1 MVVVKHKW
9 YYFAKL
15 CYGLPHCGCKLC
27 YRPPLKRLSEVNF
40 ISFPDIENEDTETAH
55 EIDNISYKEKE
66 IRFKSY
72 WLVKETFEK
81 NCILLFSDFCVNC
94 KVFRAVA
101 VSHRHPSKDTQGH
114 VNYFSWKKTSTQSVS
129 SHMHLN
135 YDMTDLVGHQAII
148 TFDTV
153 KSRWRNMF
161 GSVRSSRSH
170 NV

>member
-153 KSRWRNMF
+153 KSRC
-161 GSVRSSRSH
+161 
-170 NV
+170 